1 MVWVHPK
8 MTKLASYITGALVG
22 VSSLWP
28 YPTSDHLRF
37 QGGFQLPP
45 PMSFTILQP

>member
-8 MTKLASYITGALVG
+8 MAKLASYITGALVG

-28 YPTSDHLRF
+28 YPTTYVSKGVFSYHH
-37 QGGFQLPP
+37 P
-45 PMSFTILQP
+45 